1 VFCVKAHTE
10 ISCRTIISYSDV
22 DLGNDIGTAP
32 SGFCHSGTL
41 LIHNSLYMQ
50 SLENSLKCE
59 KKSWALLCWQY
70 DDDASGTD
78 WNKIWEWLPK
88 VWMVDNPNK
97 I

>member
-41 LIHNSLYMQ
+41 PIHNSLYMQ
-50 SLENSLKCE
+50 SLENLLKCE
-59 KKSWALLCWQY
+59 KKSWALYVGSMMMMLL
-70 DDDASGTD
+70 ALTGT
-78 WNKIWEWLPK
+78 KFESECQKSEWLTTPTK
-88 VWMVDNPNK
+88 
-97 I
+97 